1 MGVALGYGQ
10 LSVAELG
17 GRVDVIGCLGQ
28 VVCEADRSGRDRLL
42 SELNLFPRTADQVLP
57 FDACLVERV
66 LETPRCIEE
75 GHLAPE
81 TVLNKLIEGDL
92 VGGVVAS
99 IL

>member
-1 MGVALGYGQ
+1 MPV
-10 LSVAELG
+10 SS
-17 GRVDVIGCLGQ
+17 DH
-28 VVCEADRSGRDRLL
+28 
-42 SELNLFPRTADQVLP
+42 
-57 FDACLVERV
+57 V
-66 LETPRCIEE
+66 LESPRSIEE